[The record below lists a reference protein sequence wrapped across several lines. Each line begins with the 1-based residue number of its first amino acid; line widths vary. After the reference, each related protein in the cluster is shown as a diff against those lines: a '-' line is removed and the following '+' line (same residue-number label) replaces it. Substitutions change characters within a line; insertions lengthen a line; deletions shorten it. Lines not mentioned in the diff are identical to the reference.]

1 MAGLAAVRCSD
12 MVDRLAGGHCTVMA
26 GHTGTDYL
34 CVVHLAGWLES
45 RGDMAALALRAG
57 KNMCQVFAGSHCTVM
72 AGSTGADYLR
82 VIHLAGRLEGRSH
95 MAAFTGI
102 TGQNMR
108 GVLAG
113 RRRTVVA
120 GRTTGGDSCVIK
132 ASRFPG
138 QGAMAGLA
146 STGRGYMTE

>member
-1 MAGLAAVRCSD
+1 MAGLTVVRCSHMID
-12 MVDRLAGGHCTVMA
+12 RFAGGDAAVMARHTGARDLCMVNIGNRLPAGGGMTALAGSAGENMCQVLAGRHRTVMA
-26 GHTGTDYL
+26 GD
-34 CVVHLAGWLES
+34 
-45 RGDMAALALRAG
+45 
-57 KNMCQVFAGSHCTVM
+57 
-72 AGSTGADYLR
+72 TGADYLR